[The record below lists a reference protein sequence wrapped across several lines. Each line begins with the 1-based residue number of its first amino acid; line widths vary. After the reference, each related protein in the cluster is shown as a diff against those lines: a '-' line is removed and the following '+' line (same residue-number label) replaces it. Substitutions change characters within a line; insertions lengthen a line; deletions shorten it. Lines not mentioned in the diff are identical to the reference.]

1 MDGFRGLIHRAR
13 VSEIV
18 SVPAD
23 STGAQ
28 RASWRTTVGIAI
40 ALQWAVILAL
50 TGIAWIWG
58 GQAAQSL
65 LLGGAAVAVPNALL
79 ALWLTLRLYR
89 SGPVGVV
96 GMLAGEL
103 GKLGATI
110 ALLVIVVRA
119 LQPEVAW
126 IALIV
131 GVVAALKAQWLAV
144 WFTRN
149 S

>member
-1 MDGFRGLIHRAR
+1 MDTALESA
-13 VSEIV
+13 
-18 SVPAD
+18 
-23 STGAQ
+23 GAQ

-40 ALQWAVILAL
+40 ALQWSVILVCS
-50 TGIAWIWG
+50 GIAWVWG
-58 GQAAQSL
+58 DRAALSL
-65 LLGGAAVAVPNALL
+65 LLGGVAVAVPNALL
-79 ALWLTLRLYR
+79 AAWLTLRLYR
-89 SGPVGVV
+89 SGPVGVA

-110 ALLVIVVRA
+110 ALLVIVARA
-119 LQPEVAW
+119 LQPDVAW

>member
-1 MDGFRGLIHRAR
+1 MSATVSGLESA
-13 VSEIV
+13 
-18 SVPAD
+18 A
-23 STGAQ
+23 AQ
-28 RASWRTTVGIAI
+28 RASWRSTVGIAI
-40 ALQWAVILAL
+40 ALQGSVILVFS
-50 TGIAWIWG
+50 GIAWVWG
-58 GQAAQSL
+58 GRAALSL
-65 LLGGAAVAVPNALL
+65 LLGGAAVWVPNALL

-96 GMLAGEL
+96 GMLAGEM

>member
-1 MDGFRGLIHRAR
+1 VILSGPL
-13 VSEIV
+13 E
-18 SVPAD
+18 

-40 ALQWAVILAL
+40 ALQWSVILMFS
-50 TGIAWIWG
+50 GIAWIWG
-58 GQAAQSL
+58 DRAAVSL

-79 ALWLTLRLYR
+79 AAWLTLRLYR
-89 SGPVGVV
+89 RGPVGVA

-119 LQPEVAW
+119 LGTDVAW